1 MNFIVQIDWRKIMRI
16 TFSQLVLAITFTCI
30 SYANDGLAQHVL
42 DREVDLSARKVSLT
56 EVLSQLEAKTRVKF
70 VYSENVVSTEG
81 LVSIRA
87 RDARLE
93 IILDELLHSKGIA
106 YEVLTDRVA
115 LGQITDREERK
126 RVV

>member
-70 VYSENVVSTEG
+70 VYSENVVSTDG

-87 RDARLE
+87 DGTTSGRNT
-93 IILDELLHSKGIA
+93 S
-106 YEVLTDRVA
+106 
-115 LGQITDREERK
+115 Q
-126 RVV
+126 